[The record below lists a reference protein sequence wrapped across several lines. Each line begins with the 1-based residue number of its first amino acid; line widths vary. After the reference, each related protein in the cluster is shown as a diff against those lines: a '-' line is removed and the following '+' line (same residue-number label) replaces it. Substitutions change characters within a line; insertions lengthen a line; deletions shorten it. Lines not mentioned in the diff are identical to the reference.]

1 MSRAGRALALLG
13 TDAAS
18 KNVLSQLR
26 AQDHEGDETASAQ
39 TGEASNASRHP
50 GKVVSAEVVVQG
62 IAIAA
67 STKVQRAHGG
77 PLQTIDDLSQGNH
90 ECNILFVSKARLEAI
105 CGNMSTIK
113 EAATAIGCW
122 KKFVE
127 KIDIAAP
134 DEEVPS
140 SVTGLLSCSR
150 IVRSKG
156 TYANYMGKLAL
167 ACEIGGVSRK
177 SFAHPSVK
185 RAKATVG
192 SLEGPPKPKLGI
204 RTQLL
209 ETLVSASALEGDLL
223 PVLLYIVSYS
233 FLLRVPSEALTM
245 EVSGP
250 HKLGS
255 PMDDKSQ
262 SRLIWTENAV
272 HLHLKRRKN
281 RKQGSR
287 IVRKCWCEQSPTTCP
302 VHALK
307 DIVGC
312 MHDGH
317 KPFEKVPSHKVLALL
332 RHRMRKLGMPM
343 SEAYETKDFRRGHAR
358 DLIEKPGGT
367 LKEVMAMGQ
376 WKSSALIDYLDINE
390 IEAGAV
396 IEAHIAESETEDEDD

>member
-1 MSRAGRALALLG
+1 MTLLG
-13 TDAAS
+13 IDAAS
-18 KNVLSQLR
+18 KAFLR
-26 AQDHEGDETASAQ
+26 KLCAQNHEGDGPPFAQ
-39 TGEASNASRHP
+39 TGDASKANRHH
-50 GKVVSAEVVVQG
+50 GKVVSAEVVLQG

-67 STKVQRAHGG
+67 STKVQRAHGT
-77 PLQTIDDLSQGNH
+77 PLQTIDQLSQGNV
-90 ECNILFVSKARLEAI
+90 ECKKLFVSKARLEAI
-105 CGNMSTIK
+105 CGNMSSIR
-113 EAATAIGCW
+113 EAATAVRCW
-122 KKFVE
+122 KKFAINMNIV
-127 KIDIAAP
+127 AP
-134 DEEVPS
+134 DEELPP
-140 SVTGLLSCSR
+140 SVTGLLSWSR
-150 IVRSKG
+150 IFRSKG
-156 TYANYMGKLAL
+156 TYANYMSKLAL

-192 SLEGPPKPKLGI
+192 SLEGPPEPKLGI
-204 RTQLL
+204 RMQLL
-209 ETLVSASALEGDLL
+209 ETLVSATALEGDLL
-223 PVLLYIVSYS
+223 SVLLYIVSYS

-396 IEAHIAESETEDEDD
+396 IEAHIAESEAEDEDG